1 MALVA
6 AGAGLALAQTDPAST
21 LALTVSG
28 QDAQPYAIRGALADA
43 SSGPGI
49 RFRAPVSADLTA
61 VHLAWRRPGSDC
73 TVTLQEDAGG
83 NPGTVLDVAAV
94 PTDATWV
101 SAPLAGHLDAGAEY
115 HLVVTCTTAR
125 GRLAYTLDRADVGA
139 PDRSWALEFV
149 RDDGQ
154 ANERRAP
161 TTPLFLLAFAD
172 GSSWGQPYAPW
183 GGRLTVCGPNEI
195 TTTIVPAETTD
206 VHGVDL
212 PARTI
217 GRTTAVE
224 YTISANPDGPAIL
237 AGVADAT
244 DDVPAAELPN
254 PVELQAG
261 VPYTVRL
268 RAPDL
273 VAGCLQVP
281 GLVSGFPIGAAAT
294 GVRTQ
299 HVGNS
304 IDGGQTWTAQ
314 PLAAVSAHVRV
325 QRRRPRT
332 TTTTTT
338 RPPATSTSTTSTSST
353 TVTSTTTST
362 TTTLAPATTTTTP
375 PPTTTVTTTVTTTT
389 VPTTT
394 RPPATTTTTS
404 TTTSTLPPPTT
415 TTTTTT
421 T

>member
-1 MALVA
+1 
-6 AGAGLALAQTDPAST
+6 
-21 LALTVSG
+21 
-28 QDAQPYAIRGALADA
+28 
-43 SSGPGI
+43 
-49 RFRAPVSADLTA
+49 
-61 VHLAWRRPGSDC
+61 
-73 TVTLQEDAGG
+73 
-83 NPGTVLDVAAV
+83 
-94 PTDATWV
+94 
-101 SAPLAGHLDAGAEY
+101 
-115 HLVVTCTTAR
+115 
-125 GRLAYTLDRADVGA
+125 
-139 PDRSWALEFV
+139 FV

-268 RAPDL
+268 RA
-273 VAGCLQVP
+273 
-281 GLVSGFPIGAAAT
+281 
-294 GVRTQ
+294 Q

-389 VPTTT
+389 
-394 RPPATTTTTS
+394 
-404 TTTSTLPPPTT
+404 
-415 TTTTTT
+415 
-421 T
+421 